1 MAKQVRRASQT
12 ALDSVAATAA
22 LGGKMPPQA
31 VEVEDAVLGAIML
44 DQDAFQDVVEI
55 LKPEYFYKEVNRIIF
70 NAMTELNKRMSPI
83 DMMTLTNELSN
94 EGNLETVGGRS
105 YLVKLTANMIS
116 AVNVEHHA
124 RIVFQKYIQRSLI
137 GLGTRMQET
146 GYDDSK
152 DIQDMLD
159 EAESGLFDLSSGS
172 LKREVSPISPVIEEA
187 IVQMNEASK
196 RTDGLS
202 GIPSG
207 FPSIDKVTSGWQEAT
222 MIVIAARPAMGKT
235 AFVLSMARKMAVE
248 HHKSVAIFSL
258 EMSNVELVKR
268 MMVAQTEIPSD
279 KIKNGRL
286 SDADWKQFHDRIKQL
301 SDAKI
306 YVDDTP
312 GLSIYD
318 LRAKCRILKKK
329 YDIDIIII
337 DYLQLM
343 TAGGAL
349 RAGGNRQEEVST
361 ISRNLKGLAK
371 ELKIPV
377 VALSQLNRS
386 VESRPTSGNGGV
398 GDSHR
403 PQLSDLRESGA
414 IEQDA
419 DMVCFLHRPEY
430 YKITEDEN
438 GNSLVGI
445 TNFIIAKHRSG
456 ALEDINIRFQPEL
469 IRFEEAGENLAQQ
482 YTSQPVTPQT
492 FSSRMNNDEDF
503 GGAMPIIQ
511 PTNGDTP
518 F

>member
-1 MAKQVRRASQT
+1 MAKQVRRASQA

-55 LKPEYFYKEVNRIIF
+55 LKPEHFYKEVNRIIF
-70 NAMTELNKRMSPI
+70 NAMMELNKRMSPI
-83 DMMTLTNELSN
+83 DMLTLTNELSN
-94 EGNLETVGGRS
+94 EGNLEIVGGRS
-105 YLVKLTANMIS
+105 YLVKLTSNMIS

-159 EAESGLFDLSSGS
+159 EAESGLFELSSGS
-172 LKREVSPISPVIEEA
+172 LKREVSQVSPVIEEA
-187 IVQMNEASK
+187 IAQMNEASK

-202 GIPSG
+202 GISSG
-207 FPSIDKVTSGWQEAT
+207 FPSIDKVTSGWQKST
-222 MIVIAARPAMGKT
+222 MVVIAARPAMGKT

-248 HHKSVAIFSL
+248 NNLSVAIFSL

-286 SDADWKQFHDRIKQL
+286 GPEDWQQFYLRIDQL
-301 SDAKI
+301 KNAKI
-306 YVDDTP
+306 FVDDTP

-329 YDIDIIII
+329 HQIDIIII

-371 ELKIPV
+371 ELEIPV

-386 VESRPTSGNGGV
+386 VESRPSQGNGNI

-430 YKITEDEN
+430 YKIYEDEN
-438 GNSLVGI
+438 GNDLRGI

-456 ALEDINIRFQPEL
+456 ALEDINLRFQPEL
-469 IRFEEAGENLAQQ
+469 IRFEEASADLARQ
-482 YTSQPVTPQT
+482 YQSGPSNTQT
-492 FSSRMNNDEDF
+492 IQSRMNDSSGDLGGPVPTISFEND
-503 GGAMPIIQ
+503 APY
-511 PTNGDTP
+511 
-518 F
+518 